1 MSPIVYVKKVTNFFS
16 PESRFF
22 DFINPPLPKASSPG
36 RPDLRR
42 SLFISGKKEDKKLL
56 RKERGREGW
65 LTLIV
70 KSIRLRNPGDPWCT
84 FCMGPSLMQVE
95 QEASCCGL
103 RGTLKSA
110 SSAVTTPLAG
120 PNLLLEIQTVS
131 MLPLC
136 VGLSPSAFCCPH
148 LRLTPQSY
156 VNNYIG
162 PWKAPDLPRR
172 DIIKSPNV
180 ESCWATTKHLRDV
193 PWQYRSSMGWPS
205 LCLRAHV
212 LNEQLGSIK
221 ALKREV

>member
-1 MSPIVYVKKVTNFFS
+1 MSKKSQTFS
-16 PESRFF
+16 PQKA
-22 DFINPPLPKASSPG
+22 DFLTSLTHHCLKRPALEDLTWGVCSSQ
-36 RPDLRR
+36 
-42 SLFISGKKEDKKLL
+42 GKKEDKKLL

-65 LTLIV
+65 LMLIV
-70 KSIRLRNPGDPWCT
+70 KSNRLRNPGDPWYT

-156 VNNYIG
+156 VNN
-162 PWKAPDLPRR
+162 
-172 DIIKSPNV
+172 
-180 ESCWATTKHLRDV
+180 
-193 PWQYRSSMGWPS
+193 
-205 LCLRAHV
+205 
-212 LNEQLGSIK
+212 
-221 ALKREV
+221 